1 MKHFYILIFT
11 SLLLLAVGTQ
21 GQPSEWPLDVL
32 DTARN
37 VEYLSS
43 EEKDLILEINKI
55 RHNPARYAREHMLFM
70 ESFYSGKQLQI
81 PGKEPHHTIEGKNAY
96 TECMEELGKAKPV
109 PPLRPSRGM
118 TKACRLLVYDQS
130 LTGKTGHKGSGNSSP
145 YERMQSFGRFIG
157 KSAENIHYG
166 DCETRYTIISML
178 ISDGTKSRSSRKNI
192 LDPDFQLVGAA
203 VGTHKN
209 TGNMC
214 VINFTS
220 TYTDKH

>member
-11 SLLLLAVGTQ
+11 SLLLFAVSTQ
-21 GQPSEWPLDVL
+21 GQTSEWPLDVL
-32 DTARN
+32 DAARN

-55 RHNPARYAREHMLFM
+55 RHDPARYARENMLFLG
-70 ESFYSGKQLQI
+70 SFYSGKQLLI
-81 PGKEPHHTIEGKNAY
+81 PGKDPVYTIEGKNAY
-96 TECMEELGKAKPV
+96 TECMEELGTAKPV

-166 DCETRYTIISML
+166 DCETRYVIISML

-203 VGTHKN
+203 VGTHKT
-209 TGNMC
+209 TGNMSA
-214 VINFTS
+214 INFAS